1 MYALKVAVFL
11 FGLTVL
17 LGAALLVSILRRP
30 ARQPSRL
37 LVALH
42 GHAALFGL
50 GALLAALSY
59 PATGAATGT
68 QSFRAIAAVLLFA
81 AAGLGLLSL
90 WLHWRRRSLPGGWV
104 GAHVTVAITGY
115 VLLAVYLLAG

>member
-1 MYALKVAVFL
+1 VYALKVAVFL

-17 LGAALLVSILRRP
+17 LGAALLISILRRP

-59 PATGAATGT
+59 PALGAATGT
-68 QSFRAIAAVLLFA
+68 QSFRAIAAVLLFL
-81 AAGLGLLSL
+81 AAGLGLYGLGL
-90 WLHWRRRSLPGGWV
+90 PWRRRSLQGFWA
-104 GAHVTVAITGY
+104 GAHATIAIAGY
-115 VLLAVYLLAG
+115 VILAAYLFAG